1 LPINKLTNQQIN
13 KSLLTPDSPNT
24 QINNTTLPE
33 DWSMIIRPKRHWFD
47 INLKEFWHYR
57 DLIMLFVRR
66 DFVAKYKQTILG
78 PLWFLIQPLLTTIM
92 FVVVFGG
99 IAKIPTDGLPQMLF
113 YMAGLTAWNYFA
125 ESFRATSNTFVTN
138 ANIFGKVYF
147 PRLTLPVSIVISNL
161 IQFGIQFLF
170 LLAFM
175 GYYAITGADFH
186 VTSYILLLPLLLLMM
201 AGLGLGFGIIF
212 SSLTTKYRDLTNLVA
227 FGVQLWMYATPVV
240 YPLSEIGPKYKIF
253 ILANPITPIVETF
266 RYAMLGAGTV
276 NWMYL
281 LYSFVFMILTLV
293 VGILL
298 FNKIEQSFMDTV

>member
-1 LPINKLTNQQIN
+1 LNPEST
-13 KSLLTPDSPNT
+13 
-24 QINNTTLPE
+24 NTTTNALPLE
-33 DWSMIIRPKRHWFD
+33 EWSMIIRPKRHWFD
-47 INLKEFWHYR
+47 INLKELWQYR
-57 DLIMLFVRR
+57 DLTLLFVRR

-161 IQFGIQFLF
+161 IQFGIQFMF
-170 LLAFM
+170 LLGFM
-175 GYYAITGADFH
+175 AYYAAVGANFH
-186 VTSYILLLPLLLLMM
+186 VTSYIFLLPLLLLMM

-266 RYAMLGAGTV
+266 RYAMLGAETV
-276 NWMYL
+276 DWTHL
-281 LYSFVFMILTLV
+281 AYSFIFMIFTLA
-293 VGILL
+293 VGVLL

>member
-1 LPINKLTNQQIN
+1 
-13 KSLLTPDSPNT
+13 
-24 QINNTTLPE
+24 
-33 DWSMIIRPKRHWFD
+33 MIIRPKRHWFD
-47 INLKEFWHYR
+47 INLKEFWQYR
-57 DLIMLFVRR
+57 DLILLFVRR

-78 PLWFLIQPLLTTIM
+78 PLWFLIQPLLTTLM
-92 FVVVFGG
+92 FVVVFGK
-99 IAKIPTDGLPQMLF
+99 IAGIPTDGLPQMLF
-113 YMAGLTAWNYFA
+113 YMAGITAWNYFA
-125 ESFRATSNTFVTN
+125 ESFRATSNTFVQN

-161 IQFGIQFLF
+161 IQFAIQFAF

-175 GYYAITGADFH
+175 AYYAIVGADFH
-186 VTSYILLLPLLLLMM
+186 VTSYIFLMPVLIVIM

-212 SSLTTKYRDLTNLVA
+212 SALTTKYRDLTNLVA
-227 FGVQLWMYATPVV
+227 FGIQLWMYATPVV
-240 YPLSEIGPKYKIF
+240 YPLSQIGPKYKIF

-281 LYSFVFMILTLV
+281 LYSFVFMLFTLAI
-293 VGILL
+293 GILL